1 MSDEHII
8 NFPRAVIYEAVFGN
22 HATPPKLSVVHKD
35 GRTCIWFG
43 GREPAI
49 VLEGTAVD
57 IEIEP
62 MGVSPGRLVATRVRL
77 VRVSP

>member
-22 HATPPKLSVVHKD
+22 PKLSVAHKD

-43 GREPAI
+43 GREQAAI
-49 VLEGTAVD
+49 VPEGTAVD

-62 MGVSPGRLVATRVRL
+62 ITWASSSGGIRLRL